1 MKEYGLT
8 MTEVFHQFVSD
19 YSTEPLKLVHLA
31 LKNPMACGLPLDTIP
46 ETVQKHTEK
55 VLAFS

>member
-31 LKNPMACGLPLDTIP
+31 LKNAMADGLPLDTIP
-46 ETVQKHTEK
+46 ETVQKRTEK
-55 VLAFS
+55 V